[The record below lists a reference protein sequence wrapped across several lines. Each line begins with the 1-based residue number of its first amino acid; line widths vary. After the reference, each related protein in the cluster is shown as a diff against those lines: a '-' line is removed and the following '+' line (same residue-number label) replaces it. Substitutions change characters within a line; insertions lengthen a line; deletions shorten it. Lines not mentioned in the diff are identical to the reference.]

1 MNTKDKIDALQFLVS
16 THRGEFESR
25 RSFQFK
31 AISGVIVLMGLAITA
46 RVNEKSHAVVSA
58 LPDWIIW
65 TAVALVAATGS
76 AFLFFVHS
84 ANAFNK
90 LVAHRAEEAIQEAI
104 KNVPDSPLDLYRKPD
119 KQGISQMF
127 KIGNGG
133 YWGWL
138 FESIL
143 IMVFA
148 IITALV
154 LTS

>member
-31 AISGVIVLMGLAITA
+31 AISGVIVLMGLAMTA
-46 RVNEKSHAVVSA
+46 RVNEKSHAVVSV

-65 TAVALVAATGS
+65 TAVTLVAAIGS

-90 LVAHRAEEAIQEAI
+90 SVAHRAEKAIQEAI
-104 KNVPDSPLDLYRKPD
+104 NNVPDSPLDLYSKPD
-119 KQGISQMF
+119 KHAISQMF
-127 KIGNGG
+127 RIGNGG
-133 YWGWL
+133 FWGWL

-143 IMVFA
+143 IIVFA